1 MVWCMTA
8 SVVSAFR
15 KASSGVWGVALPRSR
30 RPWGGR
36 SMYSICNRHVPTH
49 TLQHDAMHNAQP
61 MTSAARSGE
70 DVLPVISEIFQRASQ
85 TTDLACAAL
94 PTLSR
99 PPSPAHACHAPLPL
113 HTAPSER
120 LHVPRNTL
128 QPSSRAPPA
137 LVTVSAARAARPAL
151 LRLAAPAAAL
161 RAALRARAPLGL
173 APLGRPYVQLPLAA
187 LPRLARLPGPVVP
200 ATLHGLLLP
209 AALLARPGAL
219 AAFPGPGLPGRQR
232 RLRCR
237 DVVGS
242 RAALTRQLPAVLGSR
257 PLGPERLPPRSKP
270 LQGAPPRDA
279 VQLPDAVEHG
289 VVGEARLC
297 GPRRRSQCAP
307 CLTLG
312 KGWTGGLVHGQPGRE
327 GMLCLDDV
335 LRLTSASSALAGRST
350 EEDRRPHTGRSKRTC
365 SNTRQSVASVA
376 RDRRLRP

>member
-1 MVWCMTA
+1 MRVLQARTA
-8 SVVSAFR
+8 KS
-15 KASSGVWGVALPRSR
+15 K
-30 RPWGGR
+30 
-36 SMYSICNRHVPTH
+36 N
-49 TLQHDAMHNAQP
+49 
-61 MTSAARSGE
+61 
-70 DVLPVISEIFQRASQ
+70 
-85 TTDLACAAL
+85 LACAAL
-94 PTLSR
+94 QALLR
-99 PPSPAHACHAPLPL
+99 PPSPACSCRGSPADLPGAPRARARPAQHAAAKLMRSTSPGRCQRCPRRAAVPAAPGGPC
-113 HTAPSER
+113 R
-120 LHVPRNTL
+120 
-128 QPSSRAPPA
+128 RAA
-137 LVTVSAARAARPAL
+137 RRAARARGGRRGP
-151 LRLAAPAAAL
+151 
-161 RAALRARAPLGL
+161 

-200 ATLHGLLLP
+200 ASWRGLLLP

-242 RAALTRQLPAVLGSR
+242 RAALRPRLPAVLGSR
-257 PLGPERLPPRSKP
+257 PLGPEGLPPRGEP

-279 VQLPDAVEHG
+279 VQLPDAVKHR
-289 VVGEARLC
+289 VIGEARLC
-297 GPRRRSQCAP
+297 GPRRRSQRAP

-327 GMLCLDDV
+327 GMLCHDDV
-335 LRLTSASSALAGRST
+335 LRLASASSALAGRSM